1 MGGNNGIVWNGK
13 PLVFPAPFY
22 SSAHTCRTAEPK
34 LARGILNA
42 HVKAVGISNGYTVT
56 VTQTPTGRLRYFP
69 VRDAIGVDISD
80 VSVELLELTRS
91 AAGTLTVHAL
101 SHAELPTGVVQ
112 NGEILDPQRLQTI
125 LRETLAAAQPRPFR
139 SRNAIVALPETR
151 VFLRAF
157 EFPHNLTEDQINR
170 TIPFEAEGALPL
182 TLNEVS
188 YDVQFHRS
196 RASTHHVLFAAAPKS
211 VVDAYLETLTKVGLH
226 AIALDVESAALA
238 RSIVGAREE
247 PVLVVDIGG
256 RATVISVVER
266 EVVHTTVTIPVAGD
280 AFTEQTAR
288 ILRLSPEDAETR
300 KRQEGLL
307 SSDAQFRDALT
318 ETLTP
323 IILEIQRTLQYHEAH
338 TGRAVRT
345 LYLAGGSA
353 QLPGIVEYF
362 TQTTGAAAQ
371 VGDPW
376 TTRAIHFP
384 STIPEQYR
392 SRLTEARGALATV
405 VGLALRGVSSDAAAG
420 GLNLLPHPIRET
432 YTKWR
437 TRLIVASLAI
447 LVAITTLTL
456 GTIVTASASAR
467 WLQAQRTSGEAER
480 VRADV
485 LGERFLKGT
494 EQTRRVNAELA
505 SLKSFRDET
514 PDVAALLTALRAT
527 TPPGITLQRI
537 DLKVPPKNTE
547 DILVTVAGLADRRE
561 TYLAFESRLR
571 TFERVQK
578 LDSPLSNLNLPE
590 QAPFTVSLS
599 LKRP

>member
-1 MGGNNGIVWNGK
+1 MPRRV
-13 PLVFPAPFY
+13 
-22 SSAHTCRTAEPK
+22 
-34 LARGILNA
+34 
-42 HVKAVGISNGYTVT
+42 SNGVYCKGM
-56 VTQTPTGRLRYFP
+56 TQTPTGRVRYFP
-69 VRDAIGVDISD
+69 VRNAIGVDISD

-91 AAGTLTVHAL
+91 AAGTLTVHAV
-101 SHAELPTGVVQ
+101 SHAELPSGVVQ
-112 NGEILDPQRLQTI
+112 NGEILDPQRLQTV

-157 EFPHNLTEDQINR
+157 EFPHILTEDQITR
-170 TIPFEAEGALPL
+170 AIPFEAEGALPL

-188 YDVQFHRS
+188 YDIQFHRS
-196 RASTHHVLFAAAPKS
+196 RTAMHHVLFAAAPKRT
-211 VVDAYLETLTKVGLH
+211 VDAYLETLTKVGLH

-247 PVLVVDIGG
+247 PALVVDVGG

-266 EVVHTTVTIPVAGD
+266 EMVHTTVTLPVAGD
-280 AFTEQTAR
+280 VFTEQTAR
-288 ILRLSPEDAETR
+288 ALRLSPEDAERR

-307 SSDAQFRDALT
+307 SSDTQFRDALT
-318 ETLTP
+318 ETMAP
-323 IILEIQRTLQYHEAH
+323 IIQEIQRTLQYHEAH

-353 QLPGIVEYF
+353 QLPGIIEYL
-362 TQTTGAAAQ
+362 TQTTGTSVH

-384 STIPEQYR
+384 STVPEPYR
-392 SRLTEARGALATV
+392 RRLTEARGALATV
-405 VGLALRGVSSDAAAG
+405 VGLALRGVSTDAAAG
-420 GLNLLPHPIRET
+420 GLNLLPHPTRET

-447 LVAITTLTL
+447 LVATTTLTI
-456 GTIVTASASAR
+456 GTIMMASASAR

-494 EQTRRVNAELA
+494 EQTRRVNAELT
-505 SLKSFRDET
+505 SLKIFREET

-537 DLKVPPKNTE
+537 DVKIPPGKTE
-547 DILVTVAGLADRRE
+547 DILVTIAGLADRRE
-561 TYLAFESRLR
+561 TYLTFGSRLR
-571 TFERVQK
+571 AFERLQK